1 MSPSLEQTGKAFVFY
16 TKQKFRD
23 LSSFDC
29 TVMLL
34 VDEIHLNS
42 FFDYKGN
49 NIVGTFFNSPSEAA
63 KSAFAFMIS
72 SVFSAYKDVVHLL
85 PTSKLI
91 ADDLHAMIKKN
102 SSWFRERG
110 VSSCNC
116 HN

>member
-1 MSPSLEQTGKAFVFY
+1 
-16 TKQKFRD
+16 
-23 LSSFDC
+23 
-29 TVMLL
+29 MLL
-34 VDEIHLNS
+34 VDEIHLKL
-42 FFDYKGN
+42 FFDCKGGK
-49 NIVGTFFNSPSEAA
+49 IVGTSFNSLSEAA

-102 SSWFRERG
+102 CLWFRERR
-110 VSSCNC
+110 VLSCHC